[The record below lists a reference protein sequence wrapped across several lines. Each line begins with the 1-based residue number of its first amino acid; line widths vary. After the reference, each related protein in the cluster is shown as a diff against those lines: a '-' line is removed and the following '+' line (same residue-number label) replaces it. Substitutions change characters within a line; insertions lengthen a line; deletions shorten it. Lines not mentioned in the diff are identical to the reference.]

1 MNTIFNPP
9 PISASDVIT
18 HYKLSK
24 SYDSSQP
31 SLTLTVNTRSRTY
44 SYLMYSA
51 GEDFR
56 ERRTRDAFV
65 RCYYLL
71 YALCHMWHQ
80 EDALTIRMLC
90 AILDVS
96 KPTVERILSHLNHY
110 DLIDIDKN
118 AWYDSVQLRIQAQ
131 KYGVSCE
138 LDNFRYKCGYPVPT
152 SFPARGYASP
162 PLNLSFFLPQQ
173 TYTVLF
179 NLGLYFNPKL
189 PMKDTILKERGGS
202 QHFISQDS
210 FRNMQADNKI
220 DIAKNEVF
228 VPDYSKLGFAPE
240 LLNMPLEQA
249 RQLGD
254 VRKLALWNSGRSRP
268 VKLSSGRLFH
278 CWHNTPRV
286 FRKYIE
292 YNGSKLVEAMDIH
305 NAFFVIM
312 VEIFRMEPSI
322 KKEELCRYEK
332 LVRSGKLYEEI
343 MRQTENPIREQVK
356 QSLNAYRNDDARSMS
371 HYPVHRYFKTNFPT
385 ITKYLM
391 RYPTYS
397 KKGVEV
403 KYLQVDASHVETVLM
418 SKVCFSLSEYGVV
431 PFSLHD
437 AIYISEADKARLD
450 ERGISVEALFWIAFD
465 SMTDEEIKDI
475 ISVARHTS
483 F

>member
-56 ERRTRDAFV
+56 ERKTRDAFV
-65 RCYYLL
+65 KCYYLL
-71 YALCHMWHQ
+71 YALCYMWHQ
-80 EDALTIRMLC
+80 EDALTILMLC

-96 KPTVERILSHLNHY
+96 KPTMERILSHLSHY
-110 DLIDIDKN
+110 DLIGIDKN

-131 KYGVSCE
+131 KYGVCCE

-152 SFPARGYASP
+152 SFPARGYASL

-173 TYTVLF
+173 TYTVLQ
-179 NLGLYFNPKL
+179 NLGLHYNPNL
-189 PMKDTILKERGGS
+189 PLKETILKEDS
-202 QHFISQDS
+202 HIISQDS
-210 FRNMQADNKI
+210 IQNTLKNNVI
-220 DIAKNEVF
+220 NIANNTVF
-228 VPDYSKLGFAPE
+228 VPDYSKLAFAPE

-254 VRKLALWNSGRSRP
+254 VLKLAVWNSGRFRP

-278 CWHNTPRV
+278 CWHNMPRV
-286 FRKYIE
+286 FRKYLE
-292 YNGSKLVEAMDIH
+292 FNGSKLVEAMDIH

-312 VEIFRMEPSI
+312 IKIFRIEPSI

-343 MRQTENPIREQVK
+343 MRQTGNPIREQVK

-371 HYPVHRYFKTNFPT
+371 HYPVHRYFKANFPT

-391 RYPTYS
+391 RYPTYN

-418 SKVCFSLSEYGVV
+418 SKVCFALSEYGVV

-450 ERGISVEALFWIAFD
+450 ERGISVEALFWSAYD
-465 SMTDEEIKDI
+465 GMSDEEIKDI
-475 ISVARHTS
+475 VSIARQAT

>member
-1 MNTIFNPP
+1 MNTIFNLP

-31 SLTLTVNTRSRTY
+31 SLILTINTRTRTY
-44 SYLMYSA
+44 SYLMYIA

-56 ERRTRDAFV
+56 ERKTRDAFV
-65 RCYYLL
+65 KCYYLL
-71 YALCHMWHQ
+71 YALCYMWHQ

-90 AILDVS
+90 AILDVT
-96 KPTVERILSHLNHY
+96 KPTVERILSHLYHY
-110 DLIDIDKN
+110 DIIDIDKT

-131 KYGVSCE
+131 KYGVCCE
-138 LDNFRYKCGYPVPT
+138 LDNFRYRCGYPVPT

-179 NLGLYFNPKL
+179 NLGLHYNPNL
-189 PMKDTILKERGGS
+189 PLKETILREDS
-202 QHFISQDS
+202 HIISQDS
-210 FRNMQADNKI
+210 IQNTL
-220 DIAKNEVF
+220 KNNVIKVANNNVF
-228 VPDYSKLGFAPE
+228 VPGYSKLAFAPE

-254 VRKLALWNSGRSRP
+254 VLKLAVWNSGRFRP

-292 YNGSKLVEAMDIH
+292 YKGSKLVEAMDIH

-312 VEIFRMEPSI
+312 FKIFRIEPSI

-343 MRQTENPIREQVK
+343 MRQTGNPIREQVK

-418 SKVCFSLSEYGVV
+418 SKVCFSLSEYGVA

-437 AIYISEADKARLD
+437 AIYISEADKSKLD

-475 ISVARHTS
+475 VYAARQTS